1 MVFCVNVEEL
11 LQSKGVDYIPK
22 GGDFE
27 IRCLSPEHEDKH
39 PSLRVDKIMGIF
51 HCLSCGFKGNIFT
64 HYGERINQ
72 LQLKRDLLTRKIKN
86 KVAESI
92 GLSFP
97 ADAVEYKGTWR
108 GISQE
113 IYTKFEAFQSLQPDF
128 KERVCFPIRDVS
140 GRIAAFNG
148 RHMDMGTPKYKI
160 SPPGAKI
167 PLYPKVEPIRGSIV
181 LVEGIFDMLNLHD
194 KGLANAV
201 CTHGTR
207 NISEDKL
214 SMLRIQGIEE
224 VFIFFDG
231 DEAGQTAAEE
241 VKNMCEA
248 VGLMTQNIKWDGKD
262 PGELTAKQVQSVIK
276 SIYP

>member
-1 MVFCVNVEEL
+1 MNVEEL
-11 LQSKGVDYIPK
+11 LISKDVHYIPK

-27 IRCLSPEHEDKH
+27 VRCLNPEHEDRH
-39 PSLRVDKIMGIF
+39 PSMRIDKVMGIF
-51 HCLSCGFKGNIFT
+51 HCLSCGFKGNIFS

-72 LQLKRDLLTRKIKN
+72 LQLKRDLLTRKIRN

-92 GLSFP
+92 GLEFP
-97 ADAVEYKGTWR
+97 IDAAPYVGTWR
-108 GISQE
+108 GIKAE
-113 IYTKFEAFQSLQPDF
+113 TYEKFEAFQSLQPDF

-148 RHMDMGTPKYKI
+148 RHMTGGTPKYKI
-160 SPPGAKI
+160 NPNGAKI
-167 PLYPKVEPIRGSIV
+167 PLFPTVVPIRGSII

-194 KGLANAV
+194 KGLTNAV

-207 NISEDKL
+207 NINPDKL
-214 SMLRIQGIEE
+214 SMLRIQGVEE
-224 VFIFFDG
+224 VFVFFDG

-248 VGLMTQNIKWDGKD
+248 VGLMVQNIKWDGKD
-262 PGELTAKQVQSVIK
+262 PGELTQKQVDSIAK
-276 SIYP
+276 SIYK